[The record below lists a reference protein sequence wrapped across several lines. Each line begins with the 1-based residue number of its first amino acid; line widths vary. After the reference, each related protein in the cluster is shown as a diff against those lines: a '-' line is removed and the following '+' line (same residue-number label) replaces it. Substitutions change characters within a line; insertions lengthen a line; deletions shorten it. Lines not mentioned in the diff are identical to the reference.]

1 MKHRRL
7 IPLLVVTALV
17 PLSQVQARDFDGHHG
32 HGHGHGKKD
41 WHEYRHYDDRR
52 VIVLEP
58 HRHRYYEPAPRYYE
72 PAPHY
77 HGHESYNVMPPG
89 YKTVIAAGVT
99 YFVLNELWYRMHGG
113 VYQQVPAPANNN
125 VTIIN
130 Q

>member
-17 PLSQVQARDFDGHHG
+17 PLSQVQARDFDGHGHHG

-41 WHEYRHYDDRR
+41 RHEHYYYDDRR

-58 HRHRYYEPAPRYYE
+58 QRPRYYE

-113 VYQQVPAPANNN
+113 VYQQVPAPASNN

-130 Q
+130 R

>member
-7 IPLLVVTALV
+7 ISLFVMTALL
-17 PLSQVQARDFDGHHG
+17 PLSQVQARPDFDD
-32 HGHGHGKKD
+32 HGHGHGKKHR
-41 WHEYRHYDDRR
+41 HEYRHHDERR
-52 VIVLEP
+52 VIVMEP
-58 HRHRYYEPAPRYYE
+58 RRHHYYE

-77 HGHESYNVMPPG
+77 HHRGVARYNVMPPG

-113 VYQQVPAPANNN
+113 VYEQVAAPSGTN

-130 Q
+130 R